1 MKLTGTPNKD
11 LLYGSNE
18 MDFIYG
24 GAGDDELYGGG
35 NRDQLFGEDGDD
47 VLSEQGEGNLLDGG
61 AGNDILS
68 AVGANTLRGGEGDDR
83 ISLWIDYGAGTIDGG
98 AGDDIINV
106 KYAPESRASWS
117 VRASGGS
124 GRDTFNIWSPPKD
137 GSNADYIISDFQAGD
152 QGDMLDLRVIYD
164 TALWHTA
171 KGNPLARLGLVSLV
185 QQGEDTLVMVKEQ
198 VVVRLAKVTAGSLTL
213 KNFLGYLNPDGSEQG
228 ITLEGTDKAD
238 LLQGGYLRDTL
249 RGGGG
254 ADILRGG
261 AGNDLLD
268 GGSDSAED
276 GADQLDGGDGDD
288 RLDGGAGNDRLEGG
302 NGYDTLSGGAGNDS
316 LAGGAGDDLLD
327 GGDGNDELSDSGG
340 LNVLRGGAGND
351 SLVDSGLAKSL
362 LDGGSGND
370 TLQGSGSNAY
380 QAGDGNDTVLVG
392 WNPGLKNIAPTVDL
406 GSGHDRLAVAAH
418 GIFAIDIVAS
428 GGEGRDTYD
437 LAKLVPGTLTVT
449 DFKAGAGGDVLLL
462 GGLGRIGELADNPF
476 GAAGF
481 LRLSQ
486 RGSDT
491 WIEYDADGAAGYLAA
506 FLPLVALA
514 NVSAGTLTA
523 SNFSAGIDPQGGKV
537 GVRHYGGEG
546 GAKLL
551 GTALN
556 DELRGGA
563 ARDTLEGAAGDD
575 QLFGGDGDDQ
585 LVGGKGNDLLD
596 GGAGCDH
603 AWFSGQR
610 SDYRLEQADDGWSVM
625 ALDGSATTLRNV
637 ERLHFGASALAF
649 DAEGKAG
656 QVYRL
661 YQAAF
666 DRKPDSEG
674 LGYWIEQAD
683 KGYSLVDI
691 AQGFVT
697 SSEFKKLYGEAPA
710 NQDLVA
716 RLYQN
721 VLHRAGEKEG
731 MDFWTAALDNKISS
745 VAQVLVGF
753 SESKENVGAL
763 AGLIGGGFEYT
774 PWLG

>member
-18 MDFIYG
+18 MDIIRG

-35 NRDQLFGEDGDD
+35 NRDELYGEEGND

-68 AVGANTLRGGEGDDR
+68 ATGGNTLLGGDGDDQ

-106 KYAPESRASWS
+106 KFSPESLAPWS

-124 GRDTFNIWSPPKD
+124 GRDIFNIWSPPKD
-137 GSNADYIISDFQAGD
+137 GRAADYVITDFKAGD
-152 QGDMLDLRVIYD
+152 DGDMLDLRAIYD
-164 TALWHTA
+164 TALWSTA
-171 KGNPLARLGLVSLV
+171 KGNPLARLGLVALV
-185 QQGEDTLVMVKEQ
+185 QQGDDTLLKVKDQ
-198 VVVRLAKVTAGSLTL
+198 VVLRLAKVTASSLTL
-213 KNFLGYLNPDGSEQG
+213 KNFLGYLNPDGSENG
-228 ITLEGTDKAD
+228 ITLDGTAKAD
-238 LLQGGYLRDTL
+238 VLQGGYLRDTL

-261 AGNDLLD
+261 AGNDWLD
-268 GGSDSAED
+268 GGGENADD
-276 GADQLDGGDGDD
+276 GADQLDGGEGDD

-302 NGYDTLSGGAGNDS
+302 AGHDTLAGGSGNDS
-316 LAGGAGDDLLD
+316 LAGGAGDDLLE
-327 GGDGNDELSDSGG
+327 GGEGNDELSDNGG
-340 LNVLRGGAGND
+340 LNLLRGGDGND
-351 SLVDSGLAKSL
+351 TLLDSGLGRSV
-362 LDGGSGND
+362 LDGGAGND
-370 TLQGSGSNAY
+370 TLQGASSNTY
-380 QAGDGNDTVLVG
+380 LAGDGNDKVLVG
-392 WNPGLKNIAPTVDL
+392 WNPGLKKIAPLVDL
-406 GSGHDRLAVAAH
+406 GSGNDTLAVAAH

-428 GGEGRDTYD
+428 GGAGRDTYD
-437 LAKLVPGTLTVT
+437 LAKLLPGTLSVS
-449 DFKAGAGGDVLLL
+449 DFQAGAGGDVLLL
-462 GGLGRIGELADNPF
+462 GGLGRIGELVDNPF

-486 RGSDT
+486 QGNDT
-491 WIEYDADGAAGYLAA
+491 WIEYDADGAAGFAA
-506 FLPLVALA
+506 SFIPLVSLA
-514 NVSAGTLTA
+514 NVSANTLTGA
-523 SNFSAGIDPQGGKV
+523 NFSAGIDPQGGKV
-537 GVRHYGGEG
+537 GVRQYGGEG
-546 GAKLL
+546 GAILL

-556 DELRGGA
+556 DELRGGSGN
-563 ARDTLEGAAGDD
+563 DTLQGEAGDD
-575 QLFGGDGDDQ
+575 ELFGGDGDDQ
-585 LVGGKGNDLLD
+585 LTGGKGNDILD
-596 GGAGCDH
+596 GGKGCDH
-603 AWFSGQR
+603 AWFAGES
-610 SDYRLEQADDGWSVM
+610 SAYRLERSDDGLSIST
-625 ALDGSATTLRNV
+625 LDGASTTVVRNV
-637 ERLHFGASALAF
+637 ERLHFGASGMAF
-649 DAEGKAG
+649 DADGNAG

-674 LGYWIEQAD
+674 LGYWIAQAD

-691 AQGFVT
+691 ARGFVA
-697 SSEFKKLYGEAPA
+697 SDEFRKLYGSAPA

-731 MDFWTAALDNKISS
+731 MDFWIGALDSKVS

-763 AGLIGGGFEYT
+763 ASVIGNGFDYT